1 MSFNTFLIDTG
12 GNWWTNVRVHLG
24 GFSNFCDDGNSS
36 FYHVQMQKKID
47 ARNALESNGCARS
60 SSILVHVRLVLD
72 IYVIRFEWRNNKQP
86 MLKRH
91 RFFRHRKSS
100 FQCWFIHFFFY
111 GHPNVSFIDTWCFWW
126 STISESILAENKVII
141 SSSCREVHARA
152 KKHTHARAFFVFF
165 WGKPSNDLSLH
176 G

>member
-24 GFSNFCDDGNSS
+24 GFYNFCDDGNSS

-91 RFFRHRKSS
+91 RFFSPS
-100 FQCWFIHFFFY
+100 QIFISMLVYSLFFLR
-111 GHPNVSFIDTWCFWW
+111 P
-126 STISESILAENKVII
+126 SERVIYWYLMLLMEHYKRVYTG
-141 SSSCREVHARA
+141 REQGNHLV
-152 KKHTHARAFFVFF
+152 VM
-165 WGKPSNDLSLH
+165 
-176 G
+176 